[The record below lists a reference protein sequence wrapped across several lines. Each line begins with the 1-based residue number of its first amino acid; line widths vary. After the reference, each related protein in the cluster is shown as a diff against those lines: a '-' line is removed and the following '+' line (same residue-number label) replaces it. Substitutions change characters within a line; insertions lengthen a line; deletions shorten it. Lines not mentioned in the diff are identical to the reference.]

1 MHFNTTFD
9 FLTQIITRID
19 NQAAVSA
26 KHFPLKYVLGFFF
39 TGYFFIFAMTKVN
52 PGLLLDFYF
61 PGFIIIF
68 TVPCKKTQPFPSNYE
83 F

>member
-9 FLTQIITRID
+9 FLTQITTRID

-26 KHFPLKYVLGFFF
+26 KHFSFKYVLVFF

-52 PGLLLDFYF
+52 PGLLLDFCF

-68 TVPCKKTQPFPSNYE
+68 TVPCKKTQPFSQQE